1 MKKRP
6 IDFLRSPWVVFSGM
20 IAGIIIGI
28 KYDALALKLAPFGNI
43 YLSLLQMCIVPI
55 MITAVVSSIGRL
67 LTTAQAS
74 KYIGRLVIVF
84 LLGMVFASILGL
96 TIGIFAK
103 PGKGLGETNQ
113 IVLGKKIYEAEMCS
127 DSHMSEFK
135 GFVSLIHDMVP
146 TNIFAAISKG
156 QNLAIL
162 MFSVLLGISLGLIRS
177 PSSNTSL
184 SVIDAFYDAFLN
196 IIGWLIYGLPFGLL
210 CLLADNVSKIGIDVV
225 FAMLRLV
232 LFVYLCAMILLV
244 IYSLTIWKRAGGSY
258 WSSIS
263 ALRETLLVALGTSS
277 SFASIPSALRGLHD
291 NLKFEK
297 KTSDLVI
304 PLGVNL
310 NPHGTVVHFAI
321 SIIFIA
327 QIYAVS
333 LGFKEL
339 LIVIIGSILAGLAA
353 TSAPGLA
360 GLSMISIVLI
370 PLGLPYAVA
379 VILLAAIDPIL
390 DPILTTVNVYGNCA
404 ATALIAKR
412 KKGRNALSEN

>member
-1 MKKRP
+1 MEKRP
-6 IDFLRSPWVVFSGM
+6 IDLLLSPWVVFSGM
-20 IAGIIIGI
+20 IAGIIIGR
-28 KYDALALKLAPFGNI
+28 KYNVLALKLAPFGNI

-67 LTTAQAS
+67 LTTAQTS
-74 KYIGRLVIVF
+74 KYIRRLVIVF
-84 LLGMVFASILGL
+84 LLGLLSASIVGL
-96 TIGIFAK
+96 TMGIFAK

-113 IVLGKKIYEAEMCS
+113 IVLGKKIYKAEVYS
-127 DSHMSEFK
+127 GNQKSESK
-135 GFVSLIHDMVP
+135 GLVSFIRDMVP

-156 QNLAIL
+156 QNLAVL
-162 MFSVLLGISLGLIRS
+162 LFSVLLGIALGLIRS

-210 CLLADNVSKIGIDVV
+210 CLLADHVSKIGTDVV
-225 FAMLRLV
+225 VAMLRLV
-232 LFVYLCAMILLV
+232 IFVYVCALILLV
-244 IYSLTIWKRAGGSY
+244 IYSLIIWMRAGGSY

-263 ALRETLLVALGTSS
+263 ALRETILVALGTSS

-304 PLGVNL
+304 PLGVTL

-327 QIYAVS
+327 QIYAVP

-353 TSAPGLA
+353 TSVPGLA

-390 DPILTTVNVYGNCA
+390 DPVLTTVNVYGNCA
-404 ATALIAKR
+404 ATALIAKLE
-412 KKGRNALSEN
+412 KGREEN